1 MPDPITTLGLAKT
14 TTQLVKEAT
23 QLARAAKNTD
33 LAEKLIDVYQNI
45 VELIDTNQ
53 QLRGEIQDL
62 KTEIAEL
69 KRQPEIASRLRYDA
83 KAASYFLRKDCG
95 AEEGPFC
102 SLCWDVDGKLVR
114 EYHSSSGSSCAYCAS
129 GARKAKS

>member
-1 MPDPITTLGLAKT
+1 MPDPLTTLGLAKT

-62 KTEIAEL
+62 KIEIVQL
-69 KRQPEIASRLRYDA
+69 KRQPEIASKLRFEPIGATYYLRLESG
-83 KAASYFLRKDCG
+83 K
-95 AEEGPFC
+95 EEGPYC
-102 SLCWDVDGKLVR
+102 SVCWDVDGKLVR
-114 EYHSSSGSSCAYCAS
+114 EFRTHGGSSCAYCNS
-129 GARKAKS
+129 GARKSKS